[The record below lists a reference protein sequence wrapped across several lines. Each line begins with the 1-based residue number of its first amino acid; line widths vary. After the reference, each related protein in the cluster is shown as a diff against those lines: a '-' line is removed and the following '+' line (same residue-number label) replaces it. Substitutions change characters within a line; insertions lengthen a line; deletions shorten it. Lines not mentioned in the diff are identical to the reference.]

1 MGVRSLAM
9 THYGKEVV
17 IFETIVFSDISWC
30 VIRLHSSQIVDE
42 AGLIAYHC
50 LITGC
55 IQHNL

>member
-17 IFETIVFSDISWC
+17 AFETVVFSDISWC

-42 AGLIAYHC
+42 AGFIAHHC
-50 LITGC
+50 LITGR
-55 IQHNL
+55 IHHNL